1 MLVQSRIKVC
11 QTYLGLRYHSYK
23 NTESINKLRACICR
37 TKITGR
43 SGRRRLFSAEGENK
57 TKNKTKTDIP
67 GTHIN
72 MEIIITIIVF
82 KHWIE
87 KKNVFR

>member
-1 MLVQSRIKVC
+1 MLVHSRIKIC
-11 QTYLGLRYHSYK
+11 QTYLGQRYHSYK

-37 TKITGR
+37 TEITGR

-57 TKNKTKTDIP
+57 TKTDIP

-72 MEIIITIIVF
+72 MEIIIIIIVF
-82 KHWIE
+82 KHWTE
-87 KKNVFR
+87 KKNFFR